1 MSWEIG
7 TATEPQAAT
16 VDQAV
21 PPPTVA
27 STGKCLVN
35 LKYDST
41 ATSPTLSGSFMCSG
55 LTSNITASH
64 IHALDVATDT
74 LVAGTG
80 GPLFVLTA
88 GADPTQPVTFSGI
101 AAADISPICN
111 DRAYVNIH
119 TSSNGGGE
127 VRLNLAGFASICATG
142 KSLSPV
148 NYGDLTPLG
157 GAAPPAGQV
166 PSWTLYVPLTSGAG
180 TCYTFL
186 TYETGAPGSLN
197 LAGLCLGLTAGGK
210 ITSISIS
217 QNYTTPVNL
226 DFVKGASIPSNGVPF
241 SYTVPLPDSAT
252 LTQLCNTKGAAAGS
266 RYQIDAITDK
276 GENVNAEVTFN
287 APCPA
292 ATPTITPTAPVQLA
306 GFTNSF
312 TALLFVFLT
321 LISFIW

>member
-1 MSWEIG
+1 MSWDFTG
-7 TATEPQAAT
+7 DAT

-27 STGKCLVN
+27 STGKCVVN

-41 ATSPTLSGSFMCSG
+41 AATLSGSFMCTG

-64 IHALDVATDT
+64 VHGLDVATDT

-80 GPLFVLTA
+80 GPLFVLTGA
-88 GADPTQPVTFSGI
+88 ADPTQTVTFSAI

-111 DRAYVNIH
+111 DRTYVNIH
-119 TSSNGGGE
+119 TISNGGGE

-142 KSLSPV
+142 KPLLPQ

-157 GAAPPAGQV
+157 DVPPAGQL
-166 PSWTLYVPLTSGAG
+166 PSWTLYVSLTSGSG

-186 TYETGAPGSLN
+186 TYETGTPGSLN
-197 LAGLCLGLTAGGK
+197 IAGECLGLSTGGK
-210 ITSISIS
+210 ITSISLS

-226 DFVKGASIPSNGVPF
+226 DFVKGSSIPSNGVPF
-241 SYTVPLPDSAT
+241 SYTYVLTDT
-252 LTQLCNTKGAAAGS
+252 TVLTQLCGTKGVAAGS
-266 RYQIDAITDK
+266 RYTIEALTDQ
-276 GENVNAEVTFN
+276 GEFVYGEVTFN
-287 APCPA
+287 TACPA
-292 ATPTITPTAPVQLA
+292 ATASPTAPPTATPTMA